1 MIAQPKETNMTNFM
15 TSRSA
20 IAVAALMTLGA
31 LSFSSMEAQAGSSP
45 TSLGNCRAFNKEG
58 VVKCC
63 ETYVEKYG
71 IPAFFYS
78 NNSSCQTAV
87 RCSGKYGKGKSR
99 SCYIWTRNQQDE
111 RGGNEQKQNEQR
123 GPKDS
128 PGLK

>member
-1 MIAQPKETNMTNFM
+1 MIVQPKKENTMTNFM

-31 LSFSSMEAQAGSSP
+31 LSFSSMQAQASTP

-71 IPAFFYS
+71 LPAFFYD

-87 RCSGKYGKGKSR
+87 RCSGSWDGGKFY
-99 SCYIWTRNQQDE
+99 CYIWDRNQRDE
-111 RGGNEQKQNEQR
+111 RGGNQGNR
-123 GPKDS
+123 GQGEK
-128 PGLK
+128 GNIRG

>member
-1 MIAQPKETNMTNFM
+1 M

-31 LSFSSMEAQAGSSP
+31 LSFSSMQAQASTP

-71 IPAFFYS
+71 LPAFFYD

-87 RCSGKYGKGKSR
+87 KCSGGYGKGKSKR
-99 SCYIWTRNQQDE
+99 CYIWTRNQNDE
-111 RGGNEQKQNEQR
+111 RGGKEQKQPEQ
-123 GPKDS
+123 KNS
-128 PGLK
+128 NQPGAKG